1 MKNLNKVVIGLIA
14 CGVVG
19 FTQAQVVGNAST
31 DKSQSK
37 YIIIKAGLKDGKA
50 GIEVHDKSLLDYS
63 PATEAALSKT
73 ANNKGQSMALMAER
87 ADKWI
92 SHITGVAKKDS
103 NDVVVAK
110 LHKMPKLTLV
120 MPDHTGLG
128 RMSFKQVG
136 DMDTYYGEWENVD
149 GKTAQEKNVSVY
161 YVGSNPT
168 TTLPNGKA
176 LYYVEGINQ
185 YNDFDKELMSGVF
198 KVNFDAG
205 TINGD
210 LSKSN
215 LKLSVKS
222 NIDKANAT
230 FSGTAI
236 AEGVTGKS
244 EGRFYGEKAEGLAG
258 FATFEGANKKY
269 NTAFGGDK
277 Q

>member
-1 MKNLNKVVIGLIA
+1 MKTLNKVVIGLIA

-19 FTQAQVVGNAST
+19 FTQAQVVGNVST
-31 DKSQSK
+31 DKNQIRSIK
-37 YIIIKAGLKDGKA
+37 IKAGEKDGKA
-50 GIEVHDKSLLDYS
+50 GIEVYDKRYPEPGPSDI
-63 PATEAALSKT
+63 

-110 LHKMPKLTLV
+110 LHKMPKLTLI

-128 RMSFKQVG
+128 RISFKQVG
-136 DMDTYYGEWENVD
+136 DMDTYYGEWENVE
-149 GKTAQEKNVSVY
+149 GKTAQEKNISIY

-168 TTLPNGKA
+168 TTLPSGKA

-205 TINGD
+205 TLKGD

-215 LKLSVKS
+215 LKLSIQS
-222 NIDKANAT
+222 NIKPDAT
-230 FSGTAI
+230 FNGTAEV
-236 AEGVTGKS
+236 EGVATGKS
-244 EGRFYGEKAEGLAG
+244 EGRFYGAKAEGLAG
-258 FATFEGANKKY
+258 LATFEGDNKKY
-269 NTAFGGDK
+269 NTAFGGEK